1 MSDIFPIQNNSAC
14 ALKWGW
20 NTFRLYNGT
29 SSSCHR
35 VKPEFV
41 PIDQFENFHNM
52 PKVLEDRA
60 LMRQGEW
67 PKGRGC
73 EYCQDVE
80 KQHGLSDR
88 LYHNQI
94 PNQHPVNFGESDY
107 VIPSLCEV
115 YLDNVCDLACI
126 YCQPFFSSRINDEL
140 KKFGPTIVG
149 LDYTPKL
156 VNSDQYF
163 NRYLEWLDQN
173 VQHLTRLAIQGGE
186 PMLQKNLWKILDFLK
201 EKVNPNLEIS
211 INTNLN
217 APTEKIQQYVE
228 TVKELLV
235 NRSIKRADVQISLDC
250 WGPQQEFIRYG
261 VNLDQWEKNF
271 EYLIKHK
278 WLRLSIH
285 QVLTSLS
292 IKTTNEFQ
300 SKIVSWKKINPSI
313 VQDYFVVDGV
323 NLITLH
329 PEIFGQEFFSQQLHD
344 IANNFICA
352 TDQDNLYKNKLL
364 GLVNTLLSGSIDPVR
379 LKKLQLTL
387 DQTDQRRNTNW
398 RELWPEIDQ
407 FFHEQNINV

>member
-1 MSDIFPIQNNSAC
+1 MFPIQNNSAC

-35 VKPEFV
+35 VEPEFV

-80 KQHGLSDR
+80 KVHGLSDR

-126 YCQPFFSSRINDEL
+126 YCLPFFSSRINDEL
-140 KKFGPTIVG
+140 KKFGPNIVG
-149 LDYTPKL
+149 LNYTPKL

-163 NRYLEWLDQN
+163 DRYIEWLDQN
-173 VQHLTRLAIQGGE
+173 IQHLTRLAIQGGE

-201 EKVNPNLEIS
+201 ERVNPNLEIS

-217 APTEKIQQYVE
+217 APTEKIQRYVE

-235 NRSIKRADVQISLDC
+235 NRAIKRADIQISLDC

-300 SKIVSWKKINPSI
+300 SKIASWKKINPSI
-313 VQDYFVVDGV
+313 VQDYFLVDGT

-352 TDQDNLYKNKLL
+352 TDQDALYKNKLV
-364 GLVNTLLSGSIDPVR
+364 GLVNTLLSGNIDPIR

-398 RELWPEIDQ
+398 RELWPEINQ